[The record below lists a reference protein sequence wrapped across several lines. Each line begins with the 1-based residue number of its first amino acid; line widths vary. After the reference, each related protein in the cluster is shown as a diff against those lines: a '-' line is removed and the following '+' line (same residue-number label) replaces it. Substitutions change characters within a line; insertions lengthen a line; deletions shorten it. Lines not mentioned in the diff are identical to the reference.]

1 MMDLVQVAQH
11 ADDLY
16 RAQAFYENLLG
27 APASAVFDPPGLV
40 FFRVGATRLLLDQAA
55 PTALVYL
62 GVDDLAATVERLRAS
77 GVEIHSEPHV
87 IFRHEEDAL
96 GPAGTDEQHAFVRDS
111 EGNLVGLV
119 AFATG

>member
-1 MMDLVQVAQH
+1 MDLVQVAQH

-96 GPAGTDEQHAFVRDS
+96 GPAGSDEQHAFVRDS